1 VNAGNSLVAAL
12 MLLSSA
18 AVAADADPYTRALA
32 AGYKAQFVCSG
43 VFSAGRTPEAID
55 RYELAGTQENV
66 APLLAG
72 LEARIDETAKTVS
85 VTFDPALPPRIAAWR
100 PWLGCTGLPIGAT
113 AANLPTLSVSP
124 PQFIRAP
131 DWPYGDVGAEAK
143 PKGNAKA
150 LAAAIDEAFTKSNTT
165 GVVIVQRG
173 RIVAE
178 KYAEG
183 FGQHVPQRTW
193 SAAKSMTGT
202 LIGVAAHKGLIDPA
216 KPAPVPEWQAPGDP
230 RAAITTDNLL
240 RMASGLHSDFAG
252 NRTDAIYFGGT
263 HVGENVPGQALE
275 AKPGTRF
282 RYANNDTLLAA
293 YGLRA
298 AIGAKIGEDAK
309 SSAFPFTE
317 LFWKI
322 GMTHTFAETDW
333 RGNFILSS
341 QVWSTARDFARLGL
355 LYLNDGVWNGERLL
369 PEGWVRYVS
378 TPSGPQ
384 PAENDVG
391 YGASFWLMNT
401 RDDIPKDTFGAFG
414 NRGQFIVIVPSRNIV
429 IVRRG
434 EDHAGTR
441 FDIAGF
447 VASVLKTLK

>member
-1 VNAGNSLVAAL
+1 MNAGNSLVAAL

-66 APLLAG
+66 APLLAD

-150 LAAAIDEAFTKSNTT
+150 LAAAIDAAFTTSNTT

-216 KPAPVPEWQAPGDP
+216 KPAPVPEWQSPGDP

-252 NRTDAIYFGGT
+252 NRTDAIYFGGA

-293 YGLRA
+293 YGLRT
-298 AIGAKIGEDAK
+298 AIGDDAK
-309 SSAFPFTE
+309 YNAFPFTE

-333 RGNFILSS
+333 RSNFILSS

-441 FDIAGF
+441 FDIADF

>member
-1 VNAGNSLVAAL
+1 MNVGNSLFAGL

-18 AVAADADPYTRALA
+18 AAAADADPYTRALA
-32 AGYKAQFVCSG
+32 AGYKAQFLCSG
-43 VFSAGRTPEAID
+43 IFNAGRTPAAIA
-55 RYELAGTQENV
+55 RRELAGTQENV
-66 APLLAG
+66 APLLDE
-72 LEARIDETAKTVS
+72 LEASIDETAKTVS
-85 VTFDPALPPRIAAWR
+85 VTFDPALPPRVAAWR
-100 PWLGCTGLPIGAT
+100 PWLGCTALPIGADPASR
-113 AANLPTLSVSP
+113 AALPTLSVSP

-131 DWPYGDVGAEAK
+131 DWPYGDTRAEAK
-143 PKGNAKA
+143 PKGSAKA
-150 LAAAIDEAFTKSNTT
+150 LAAAIDNSFAKTSTT
-165 GVVIVQRG
+165 GVVIVQGG

-178 KYAEG
+178 RYAEG
-183 FGQHVPQRTW
+183 FGIHVPQRTW
-193 SAAKSMTGT
+193 SVAKSITGT
-202 LIGVAAHKGLIDPA
+202 VIGVAAHKGLIDPA
-216 KPAPVPEWQAPGDP
+216 KPAPIPEWQTPGDP
-230 RAAITTDNLL
+230 RAAITTNDLL
-240 RMASGLHSDFAG
+240 HMASGLHSDFAG

-293 YGLRA
+293 YGLRS
-298 AIGAKIGEDAK
+298 AIGDDA
-309 SSAFPFTE
+309 AYTALPFTD

-369 PEGWVRYVS
+369 PQGWVRHVS
-378 TPSGPQ
+378 TPAGPQ
-384 PAENDVG
+384 PAESGAG
-391 YGASFWLMNT
+391 YGASFWLMNAGG
-401 RDDIPKDTFGAFG
+401 DIPGDTFGAFG

-434 EDHAGTR
+434 EDPFGTR
-441 FDIAGF
+441 FDINAF
-447 VASVLKTLK
+447 TAAVLNALK

>member
-1 VNAGNSLVAAL
+1 
-12 MLLSSA
+12 MLLSAPA
-18 AVAADADPYTRALA
+18 AAAEPDPYTRALA
-32 AGYKAQFVCSG
+32 AGYKAQFICSG
-43 VFSAGRTPEAID
+43 VFNARRAPEAIAQS
-55 RYELAGTQENV
+55 ELAGTQENV
-66 APLLAG
+66 APLLAT
-72 LEARIDETAKTVS
+72 LEARIDEAAKTVS
-85 VTFDPALPPRIAAWR
+85 VAFDPALPPRVAVWR
-100 PWLGCTGLPIGAT
+100 PWLGCAGLPIGAT
-113 AANLPTLSVSP
+113 AVSLPTLSLSP

-143 PKGNAKA
+143 PKGDANA
-150 LAAAIDEAFTKSNTT
+150 LAAVIDDAFAKTNTT

-178 KYAEG
+178 RYADG
-183 FGQHVPQRTW
+183 FGRHIPQRTW
-193 SAAKSMTGT
+193 SVAKCITGT

-216 KPAPVPEWQAPGDP
+216 KPAPVPEWQTPGDP
-230 RAAITTDNLL
+230 RGAITTDNLL

-263 HVGENVPGQALE
+263 HVGENVPGQALQ
-275 AKPGTRF
+275 ATPGARF

-293 YGLRA
+293 YGLRT
-298 AIGAKIGEDAK
+298 AIGDDAQYT
-309 SSAFPFTE
+309 AFPFTE

-341 QVWSTARDFARLGL
+341 QVWSTARDFARLGM
-355 LYLNDGVWNGERLL
+355 LYLNGGVWSGERLL
-369 PEGWVRYVS
+369 PEGWARYVS

-384 PAENDVG
+384 PEGDEAG
-391 YGASFWLMNT
+391 YGATFWLLNT

-434 EDHAGTR
+434 EDPAGTR
-441 FDIAGF
+441 FNIADF

>member
-12 MLLSSA
+12 MLLSGGA
-18 AVAADADPYTRALA
+18 LAADADPYTRALA
-32 AGYKAQFVCSG
+32 AGYKAQFLCSG
-43 VFSAGRTPEAID
+43 VFNAGRTPEAIA

-66 APLLAG
+66 APLVG
-72 LEARIDETAKTVS
+72 ELEAHIDETAKTVS
-85 VTFDPALPPRIAAWR
+85 VTFDSALPPRIAAWR
-100 PWLGCTGLPIGAT
+100 PWLGCTGLPIGAQAVT
-113 AANLPTLSVSP
+113 LPTLSVSP
-124 PQFIRAP
+124 PQFVRAP
-131 DWPYGDVGAEAK
+131 DWPYGDVGAEAR
-143 PKGNAKA
+143 PKGDPKA
-150 LAAAIDEAFTKSNTT
+150 LAAAIDDAFANANTT

-178 KYAEG
+178 RYAEG
-183 FGQHVPQRTW
+183 FGPHVPQRTW
-193 SAAKSMTGT
+193 SVAKSITGT

-298 AIGAKIGEDAK
+298 AIGDDSKYT
-309 SSAFPFTE
+309 AFPFTA
-317 LFWKI
+317 LFWKL

-369 PEGWVRYVS
+369 PENWARYVS
-378 TPSGPQ
+378 TPAGPQ
-384 PAENDVG
+384 PEGAEAG
-391 YGASFWLMNT
+391 YGATFWLLNG

-434 EDHAGTR
+434 EDPFGTR

-447 VASVLKTLK
+447 VSSVLKTLK

>member
-1 VNAGNSLVAAL
+1 

-85 VTFDPALPPRIAAWR
+85 VTFDPALPPRVAAWR

-150 LAAAIDEAFTKSNTT
+150 LAVAIDEAFTTSSTT

-178 KYAEG
+178 RYAEG

-298 AIGAKIGEDAK
+298 AIGDDAK

>member
-1 VNAGNSLVAAL
+1 MNAGNSLVAAL
-12 MLLSSA
+12 MLLGSA

-43 VFSAGRTPEAID
+43 VFSAERTPEAIARD
-55 RYELAGTQENV
+55 ELAGTQENV
-66 APLLAG
+66 APLLG
-72 LEARIDETAKTVS
+72 DLARIDEASKTVS
-85 VTFDPALPPRIAAWR
+85 VSFDPALPPRVAAWR
-100 PWLGCTGLPIGAT
+100 PWLGCTGLPIGADPAS

-124 PQFIRAP
+124 PQFVRAP

-143 PKGNAKA
+143 PKGDAKA
-150 LAAAIDEAFTKSNTT
+150 LTAAIDDAFAKTSTT

-178 KYAEG
+178 RYAEG
-183 FGQHVPQRTW
+183 FGRHVPQRTW
-193 SAAKSMTGT
+193 SAAKSIAGT

-216 KPAPVPEWQAPGDP
+216 KPAPVPEWQTPGDP
-230 RAAITTDNLL
+230 RAAITTDDLL

-252 NRTDAIYFGGT
+252 NRTDAVYFGGT

-298 AIGAKIGEDAK
+298 AIGDDAK
-309 SSAFPFTE
+309 YAAFPFTE

-378 TPSGPQ
+378 TPAGPQ
-384 PAENDVG
+384 PAGAPFG
-391 YGASFWLMNT
+391 YGATFWLVNRT
-401 RDDIPKDTFGAFG
+401 DGIPGDTFAAFG
-414 NRGQFIVIVPSRNIV
+414 NRGQFIVIVPSRDTV

-434 EDHAGTR
+434 EDHAGDG
-441 FDIAGF
+441 FEIAPF
-447 VASVLKTLK
+447 AAAVLKALK